1 MPTLQKLCFQENLS
15 KRWSKI
21 FRESKLEIPECGEM
35 KETSNV
41 KSVIKFSFSA
51 LQFWNFEMGL
61 KKCLDDTI

>member
-1 MPTLQKLCFQENLS
+1 MLTLQKLCFQENLS

-41 KSVIKFSFSA
+41 KSVIKFKFSA

>member
-1 MPTLQKLCFQENLS
+1 MSTLQKLCFQESLS

-35 KETSNV
+35 KEASKV
-41 KSVIKFSFSA
+41 KSVIKFKFSA
-51 LQFWNFEMGL
+51 LPFWNFEMDL